1 MQGATI
7 IERAFQLAPECGSLE
22 EVKRKLMREGY
33 SQVPAHLSGKQI
45 RSELLALL
53 DPRLKPNGLKRGGQS
68 AERTGEGA

>member
-53 DPRLKPNGLKRGGQS
+53 DPRLKPAGRASEGRS
-68 AERTGEGA
+68 APE